1 MTDTPSSPA
10 INVEKTHLISEHALP
25 SPLTACCWDPKNR
38 FIFVGTEE
46 HGVRRFQFES
56 KESVRF
62 VGPHD
67 SWVRAI
73 GVSPDGEVTYTGGY
87 DGRLV
92 WWPTTA
98 AADAQP
104 IRSVDA
110 HQGWI
115 RALAVSPDGKTIATC
130 GNDKRVRLWDAQTG
144 TLLKTFEDHQS
155 HVYNVAF
162 APAGDALVAC
172 DLHGFVKVWDPTP
185 LGSTPPPAA
194 PAAQNPPPPNPPA
207 DPAGAAQPDSAA
219 QPNGGAQGA
228 NGDSPGSGAAPEQQA
243 KSDEGKNPDSAKP
256 AEPPKPPVPGLLREL
271 PRVEALFKYD
281 TGFRADIGGARC
293 IAFSAD
299 GTRLAIGGITN
310 VSNAF
315 AGVGDASI
323 ALVNMADNKIVTQ
336 MGPKEKVQGTA
347 WGVAWHPSGCWIGL
361 TAGGGGSWFVFW
373 KPDQQEEF
381 FKMKLKS
388 DGRGLALS
396 PDATRV
402 AVAHADKNLRIYGL
416 FEAPPAK

>member
-1 MTDTPSSPA
+1 
-10 INVEKTHLISEHALP
+10 
-25 SPLTACCWDPKNR
+25 
-38 FIFVGTEE
+38 
-46 HGVRRFQFES
+46 
-56 KESVRF
+56 
-62 VGPHD
+62 
-67 SWVRAI
+67 
-73 GVSPDGEVTYTGGY
+73 
-87 DGRLV
+87 
-92 WWPTTA
+92 
-98 AADAQP
+98 
-104 IRSVDA
+104 
-110 HQGWI
+110 
-115 RALAVSPDGKTIATC
+115 
-130 GNDKRVRLWDAQTG
+130 
-144 TLLKTFEDHQS
+144 
-155 HVYNVAF
+155 
-162 APAGDALVAC
+162 
-172 DLHGFVKVWDPTP
+172 
-185 LGSTPPPAA
+185 
-194 PAAQNPPPPNPPA
+194 
-207 DPAGAAQPDSAA
+207 
-219 QPNGGAQGA
+219 
-228 NGDSPGSGAAPEQQA
+228 
-243 KSDEGKNPDSAKP
+243 
-256 AEPPKPPVPGLLREL
+256 VPGLLREL

-347 WGVAWHPSGCWIGL
+347 WGVAWHPSGFWIGL

-388 DGRGLALS
+388 DGRGLALA